1 MPKRIISCLCLF
13 PLLFSLI
20 GCKDTSSAET
30 QGLYHTVPTEAT
42 TESTVNET
50 SDTTPTQPETEP
62 TQGETEPQPTE
73 PEVIPDNIW
82 TPLCNEYIYLR
93 SQPGGGETL
102 SEIPLGE
109 HLTFEQWSG
118 KYALVTYNG
127 MQGYVSA
134 NYIMPADE
142 AYFAKRLQ
150 VISPTCQYSYQQLL
164 TDIEALQERYPGL
177 VHRASIGESELG
189 REIPVIKIG
198 NPNAK
203 RQVLMQGA
211 IHGREYFT
219 AWLLM
224 AIADHSLAEGY
235 LSGNDICYHIIP
247 MSNPDGVTLS
257 QTMQLND
264 TQAEIYQSDLNLEYT
279 TYDSATYAKKWKS
292 NALGIDLNRNFPSG
306 WSESWEHPLP
316 SSERYRGGQP
326 LCAAES
332 AALAEYTLDNSFDA
346 TVSFHSHGSVI
357 YYRYG
362 NKEPVNSLSF
372 SFAKAIAQIT
382 GYTPIQYDGT
392 TGAGYKDWAMDEL
405 GIPSLTLE
413 IGSFTTPLETRDMY
427 NTFARFENLLPAID
441 QWLQA

>member
-1 MPKRIISCLCLF
+1 MPRKIISLLCML
-13 PLLFSLI
+13 PLLFSFI
-20 GCKDTSSAET
+20 GCNSTPPTET
-30 QGLYHTVPTEAT
+30 QGTIYTDPSQTTTQCTTEASTET
-42 TESTVNET
+42 TA
-50 SDTTPTQPETEP
+50 TQPETEP

-73 PEVIPDNIW
+73 PESIPDNIW

-93 SQPGGGETL
+93 SKPGGEEIL
-102 SEIPLGE
+102 SKIPLGE
-109 HLTFEQWSG
+109 QLTFEQWSG

-134 NYIMPADE
+134 NYIKPADE
-142 AYFAKRLQ
+142 AYFSRRLQ
-150 VISPTCQYSYQQLL
+150 VVSPTSQYSYEQLIADL
-164 TDIEALQERYPGL
+164 NALQDRYPNR
-177 VHRASIGESELG
+177 VQQASIGKSELG
-189 REIPVIKIG
+189 RDIPVIKIG

-203 RQVLMQGA
+203 RHVLMQGA
-211 IHGREYFT
+211 MHAREYFT

-224 AIADHSLAEGY
+224 AIADHGLAEGH
-235 LSGNDICYHIIP
+235 LSDRDICYHIIP
-247 MSNPDGVTLS
+247 MVNPDGVTLS
-257 QTMQLND
+257 QSKQLND
-264 TQAEIYQSDLNLEYT
+264 TQKAIYQSDLDLEYT
-279 TYDSATYAKKWKS
+279 TASPATYAEKWKS

-306 WSESWEHPLP
+306 WENSWEHALP

-326 LCAAES
+326 LSAAES
-332 AALAEYTLDNSFDA
+332 AALAAYTLANSFDA

-362 NKEPVNSLSF
+362 NKEPVNSLSL
-372 SFAKAIAQIT
+372 SFARAIEQVT

-427 NTFARFENLLPAID
+427 NTFARFENILPAID
-441 QWLQA
+441 QWLQQ